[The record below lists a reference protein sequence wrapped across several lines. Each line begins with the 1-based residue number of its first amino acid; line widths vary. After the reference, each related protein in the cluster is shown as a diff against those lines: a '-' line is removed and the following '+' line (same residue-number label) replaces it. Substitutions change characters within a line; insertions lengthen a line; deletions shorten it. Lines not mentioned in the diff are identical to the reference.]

1 MTARYAI
8 VQEVRMKKFAFVAF
22 ALQIS
27 VLSVFAAST
36 PNECTVCVG
45 AVADLQQVPPSPI
58 PLLLQIRQD
67 DFATISAWIDALS
80 PEQRKKLALIVR
92 YAVDRD
98 KDPLLEVESHTK
110 TIVEWA
116 RLHGPFELL
125 GAAVDGADATLS
137 GYAMKQ
143 LAVNAQG
150 LNVATRVILPPM
162 SIDDLSKLYDTGA
175 FAYVDAL
182 LVDAAQVSKTAAWI

>member
-143 LAVNAQG
+143 LAVTSDQCSPNG
-150 LNVATRVILPPM
+150 I
-162 SIDDLSKLYDTGA
+162 
-175 FAYVDAL
+175 
-182 LVDAAQVSKTAAWI
+182 W